1 MSTIHIR
8 AATREDLPAIEV
20 VEKNCF
26 HADLRVS
33 PRVLRHSLKSPT
45 QSVWVAVTGQNEIA
59 GAMVLY
65 HHPRTIRIF
74 SIAVLPAFRGS
85 GTGRQM
91 MEQAL
96 ILARRADCEAVTLE
110 AERSNRA
117 LISWYEKFGFEIK
130 KTLSDYHSPG
140 RHAVRMRL
148 TLKPALKGGRVRG
161 RS

>member
-8 AATREDLPAIEV
+8 AATLEDLPAIEV
-20 VEKNCF
+20 IEKSCF

-33 PRVLRHSLKSPT
+33 PRALRHSFRSPI
-45 QSVWVAVTGQNEIA
+45 QSVWVAVAGRNETI
-59 GAMVLY
+59 GSMVLY
-65 HHPRTIRIF
+65 HHPRSMRIF

-91 MEQAL
+91 MEKAL
-96 ILARRADCEAVTLE
+96 AMARRAGCAAVTLE
-110 AERSNRA
+110 AEQSKRK

-130 KTLSDYHSPG
+130 KTLIDYHSSG

-148 TLKPALKGGRVRG
+148 VLKPALEGGRVCG

>member
-1 MSTIHIR
+1 MSTLTIR
-8 AATREDLPAIEV
+8 SATLADLPAIEA
-20 VEKNCF
+20 VEKSCF

-33 PRVLRHSLKSPT
+33 PRALRHSLKSST
-45 QSVWVAVTGQNEIA
+45 QSVWVAVTGQNETA

-65 HHPRTIRIF
+65 HYLRTVRIF
-74 SIAVLPAFRGS
+74 SIAVLPAFRGN
-85 GTGRQM
+85 GTGRRM

-96 ILARRADCEAVTLE
+96 MLARQANCAAVTLE
-110 AERSNRA
+110 AEQSNCA

-130 KTLSDYHSPG
+130 KTLRDYHSSG

-148 TLKPALKGGRVRG
+148 TLKPAQQGGRVRG

>member
-1 MSTIHIR
+1 MRTIHIR
-8 AATREDLPAIEV
+8 SATREDLPAIEV
-20 VEKNCF
+20 IEKSCF

-33 PRVLRHSLKSPT
+33 PRALRHSLKSPT
-45 QSVWVAVTGQNEIA
+45 QSVWVAVTGQGETT

-65 HHPRTIRIF
+65 HHLLTIRIF

-91 MEQAL
+91 MEQAVM
-96 ILARRADCEAVTLE
+96 LARRANCAAVTLE
-110 AERSNRA
+110 AEHNDRA
-117 LISWYEKFGFEIK
+117 LISWYEKFGFEIQ
-130 KTLSDYHSPG
+130 KTLRDYHSPG

-148 TLKPALKGGRVRG
+148 TLKPAQQGGRVRG